1 MKHLSKRKYVKEIKF
16 KNIKE
21 ISFLAI
27 KEIELIIWFIED
39 DILNSYNIIKGG
51 QYICNLNQCEKESI
65 YIFYNEEEKILIIK
79 QKYYQI
85 INAKLVN
92 IKKWN
97 INQKKKFQSKNINKI
112 KQKKNVKRKLNMN
125 NNIYF

>member
-1 MKHLSKRKYVKEIKF
+1 MKHLSKRKYAKEIIL

-27 KEIELIIWFIED
+27 KEIELIIGFIED
-39 DILNSYNIIKGG
+39 DVLNSYNIFKWGQYI
-51 QYICNLNQCEKESI
+51 QYICNLNQWEKESI

-92 IKKWN
+92 IKNGILIRKRN
-97 INQKKKFQSKNINKI
+97 F
-112 KQKKNVKRKLNMN
+112 KQK
-125 NNIYF
+125 